1 MDKYYEIARYIVIV
15 NQGVGWDDIPYLTKA
30 FAVLRAKSLAT
41 QGWDV
46 RVLGK
51 RERAIVWK
59 KEGTEAKA

>member
-15 NQGVGWDDIPYLTKA
+15 NQGLWVGDIPYLTKA
-30 FAVLRAKSLAT
+30 FAVLKAKSLAA

-59 KEGTEAKA
+59 REGTEAKQ

>member
-15 NQGVGWDDIPYLTKA
+15 NQGVGWDDILYLTKA
-30 FAVLRAKSLAT
+30 FAVLKAKSLAT

-51 RERAIVWK
+51 REGTIVWK
-59 KEGTEAKA
+59 KEGMEAKA